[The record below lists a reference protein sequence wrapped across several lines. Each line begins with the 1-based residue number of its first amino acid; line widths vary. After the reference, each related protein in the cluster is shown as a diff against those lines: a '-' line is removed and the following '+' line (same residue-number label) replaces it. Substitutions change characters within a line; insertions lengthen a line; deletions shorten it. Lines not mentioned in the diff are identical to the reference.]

1 MDYRSARRLCAWC
14 VLCVALLTYLLT
26 VEPTA
31 SFWDCPE
38 YIAVAVGLQNGHP
51 PGNPLWMLLARFFV
65 TFAPAPEYRALAV
78 NVMSAVCGAVTVM
91 LLFLTIEFFAR
102 RLLKPLT
109 HPSSLL
115 CLGSAVAG
123 SLSLCWGDSFW
134 FSAVEAEV
142 YAFSSLCTALLFWL
156 SLVYYKRRHER
167 HADRYL
173 ILLAYLTG
181 LTIGVHELNLLC
193 LPALMLVVAYGLR
206 DRLKWWQVVLVLL
219 LGLVGIA
226 LVLYGIIPGFIAL
239 AQKVELVCVNSWGW
253 AFNSGLLLSW
263 CVVAVMLAGCA
274 VWLCAVDWPRRRRLL
289 RLLRVGAWSVFMVLL
304 GFSCYAVVIIRSAA
318 CPPLDTG
325 HPADI
330 FAFGNYFE
338 RDQYGSAPLVYGA
351 PFTAQPMRELRVE
364 KGDSTFRRYALRQ
377 AGTNY
382 VAGVQGMPAPVTG
395 VYGTAAQNAENA
407 RMQQRGGDFYHLASH
422 NYERQ
427 YPPELNMWF
436 PRMHSHGSGDV
447 KGYLNWLGADYD
459 DMYEPES
466 VTLAV
471 DAQGNLVRVPADNA
485 LSQEKQVR
493 PTYLQNA
500 QYFIVYQCA
509 YMYWRYFLWNYV
521 GRQNDYYGH
530 GEPDAGNFITGIDPV
545 DRLMLDVAAD
555 APANAGRGN
564 KGRNAYYALP
574 LILGIIGLVYQ
585 MRCGRRGK
593 RQALLVSTLFV
604 LTGMAIVVYLN
615 QSPVQARDRDY
626 AFLGSWYA
634 FSIWIGLGTLGLNAI
649 LRRVIKRRPRLCAC
663 LSVALSLCVPFQ
675 ILSQTYDDH
684 DRSGR
689 TATRDV
695 ARNMLMTVGEQAI
708 IITSQDNNIFPL
720 WYMVEAEEFRTD
732 VRIIASPYMSLPW
745 YADQWLRPMRQ
756 SRPVEMTAPR
766 GLLASDALNFIH
778 LGTDTTWT
786 PAVDALKSLYTKG
799 MQAFYDN
806 PQGSYPILET
816 PRVYIVQG
824 SDTVRLDLSHGMN
837 GVKLSTLHREE
848 LLTLDILATNAAS
861 TTPRPIYWTRPVG
874 EEVFKGAL
882 KPYLERVGSLT
893 RFNPANPGLNARA
906 TARLALSAYRYGTAP
921 GRISEG
927 RLPYFDPVAAEKVDA
942 LRSLL
947 IESARQLSLSGN
959 AADALLAARLLDK
972 AEKEIPESL
981 VPYYAIVLEPEAC
994 GTHRVARYA
1003 DPGLMAADTYEAI
1016 AQTLG
1021 DASLQAKGKALRTG
1035 RMAALRSIDR
1045 YRYALR
1051 ESYRKFLTYRL
1062 SDLLH
1067 VLHPLPMPDTTKTT
1081 FP

>member
-1 MDYRSARRLCAWC
+1 
-14 VLCVALLTYLLT
+14 VLCTALLTYLLT

-78 NVMSAVCGAVTVM
+78 NVMSAVCGALTVM

-109 HPSSLL
+109 RPTSLL
-115 CLGSAVAG
+115 CLGSAVVG

-156 SLVYYKRRHER
+156 SLVYYERRHEP
-167 HADRYL
+167 HADRNL
-173 ILLAYLTG
+173 ILLAYLTS
-181 LTIGVHELNLLC
+181 LAMGVHELNLLC

-206 DRLKWWQVVLVLL
+206 DRLKWWHVILVLL
-219 LGLVGIA
+219 LGLAGIA

-253 AFNSGLLLSW
+253 GFNTGLLLTW
-263 CVVAVMLAGCA
+263 CVVAVLLVGCA
-274 VWLCAVDWPRRRRLL
+274 VWLCAINWPRQRRLL
-289 RLLRVGAWSVFMVLL
+289 RLLRVGVWSAFMVLL
-304 GFSCYAVVIIRSAA
+304 GFSCYAAVIIRSAA

-330 FAFGNYFE
+330 FAFGNYFS
-338 RDQYGSAPLVYGA
+338 RDQYGKAPLVYGA
-351 PFTAQPMRELRVE
+351 PFTAPPMRELRVE
-364 KGDSTFRRYALRQ
+364 KGDSSFNRYALRQ
-377 AGTNY
+377 TGTKY
-382 VAGVQGMPAPVTG
+382 VAGVQGMPAAVAG
-395 VYGTAAQNAENA
+395 VYGNARQNAENA
-407 RMQQRGGDFYHLASH
+407 RLQKRGGDFYHLASH

-436 PRMHSHGSGDV
+436 PRMHSHAGSDV
-447 KGYLNWLGADYD
+447 KGYLNWLGANYA
-459 DMYEPES
+459 DMHEPGH

-471 DAQGNLVRVPADNA
+471 DAQGNPVRVPAGNA
-485 LSQEKQVR
+485 ISAERQVR

-530 GEPDAGNFITGIDPV
+530 GEPDAGNFITGIDPM

-555 APANAGRGN
+555 APANVGRGN

-585 MRCGRRGK
+585 VRCGRRGK
-593 RQALLVSTLFV
+593 RQALLITTLFV

-615 QSPVQARDRDY
+615 QTPVQARDRDY

-634 FSIWIGLGTLGLNAI
+634 FSIWMGIGTLGVHAI
-649 LRRVIKRRPRLCAC
+649 LRRVIKRRPGMCAV
-663 LSVALSLCVPFQ
+663 LGIALSLCVPFQ
-675 ILSQTYDDH
+675 TLSQTYDDH

-689 TATRDV
+689 TATRDM

-732 VRIIASPYMSLPW
+732 VRVIAAPYMSLPW

-778 LGTDTTWT
+778 LGSDTTWT
-786 PAVDALKSLYTKG
+786 PAVDALKSLYTDG
-799 MQAFYDN
+799 MQAFYAN
-806 PQGSYPILET
+806 PQASYPVLRT
-816 PRVYIVQG
+816 PRVFIVQG
-824 SDTVRLDLSHGMN
+824 TDTVRLDLSHDMN
-837 GVKLSTLHREE
+837 GAKLSTLYREE

-861 TTPRPIYWTRPVG
+861 PAPRPIYWTRPVG

-882 KPYLERVGSLT
+882 KPYLERVGTLT
-893 RFNPANPGLNARA
+893 RFNPANPGLDAHA

-921 GRISEG
+921 GRIADG
-927 RLPYFDPVAAEKVDA
+927 RLPYFDPVASEKVDA
-942 LRSLL
+942 LRSVL
-947 IESARQLSLSGN
+947 IESARQLSLTGN
-959 AADALLAARLLDK
+959 VEDARLAARLLAK
-972 AEKEIPESL
+972 AEKEMPESL
-981 VPYYAIVLEPEAC
+981 VPYYAIVLEPEVY
-994 GTHRVARYA
+994 GTSRVARYA

-1016 AQTLG
+1016 ARSLG
-1021 DASLQAKGKALRTG
+1021 DTSLQAKGKSLRDG
-1035 RMAALRSIDR
+1035 RMAYLRSVDE
-1045 YRYALR
+1045 YRSALR

-1067 VLHPLPMPDTTKTT
+1067 VLHPLPDPDTTKGRSN
-1081 FP
+1081 